1 MVEKVEKNPLS
12 SVLDAKNIH
21 IVKVET
27 AVNIRNESDTKKDS
41 EKERLER
48 ISEMYLEILGNRED
62 RREMNEELGKK
73 DKMLS
78 KRQQKKT
85 TKKSRKKKKAEQK
98 QRANKEVSQ
107 KDDHDV
113 HKPREAFL
121 EIEVADDKKERG
133 KFTSCFGF
141 IMAWFEKRK
150 EKRILKKIDTDPHK
164 LCVSSSDILIEIPN
178 APRASVADILTGNGL
193 KEDVLE
199 IEDVEIISY

>member
-1 MVEKVEKNPLS
+1 MAEKVEKNSLS

-21 IVKVET
+21 LVKVET
-27 AVNIRNESDTKKDS
+27 VVKFRDESNTKNES

-48 ISEMYLEILGNRED
+48 ISEIYLAKLGNRED
-62 RREMNEELGKK
+62 RREKNEELRKK

-85 TKKSRKKKKAEQK
+85 AKKSRKRKKAEKK

-107 KDDHDV
+107 NDDHDV
-113 HKPREAFL
+113 HKPYEAFL

-133 KFTSCFGF
+133 KFPSCFGF

-150 EKRILKKIDTDPHK
+150 EKRLLKKIDEDPHK

-178 APRASVADILTGNGL
+178 APRANVADILTGNGL

-199 IEDVEIISY
+199 IDDVEIISY